1 VRGALEPVRPVLV
14 QHKFVSG
21 KGPGF
26 ADYILFGAFQWA
38 RCVSPLRLLEPD
50 DPVYAWRER
59 MLDLWDGYGRQAKG
73 FPVWA

>member
-1 VRGALEPVRPVLV
+1 VLEPLRPLLV
-14 QHKFVSG
+14 QQDFISG

-26 ADYILFGAFQWA
+26 ADYVLFGPFQWA
-38 RCVSPLRLLEPD
+38 RCVSATRLLEPD

-59 MLDLWDGYGRQAKG
+59 LLDLWGGYAREAKG